1 MTSTSTSGDST
12 LPGITVV
19 GLGPGAPEQMTVE
32 AWQVLL
38 QAESVHLRTRVH
50 PTVASLPPTLTVHTF
65 DHLYEASASF
75 GEVYAAIAAA
85 LVEAALAGRPVV
97 YAVPGHPL
105 VGEESVRRLIAS
117 ARELGIPVR
126 IVAGLSF
133 VEPVLT
139 AVGVDPLAEGLRIVD
154 AAAVIAA
161 CEGPDGAGRDPFRGS
176 HRVFDSARPALIA
189 QVYSAAIA
197 SHLKLAL
204 LEVYPPDHE
213 VWVVRAAGL
222 GAGEVAARVPL
233 SELDRGVAD
242 HLTTVYVP
250 ALPPLADLR
259 DFDTF
264 RFIVARLRAPDGCP
278 WDREQTHQSLR
289 RFVIEEA
296 YEVVDAL
303 DSGDTGK
310 LAEELGDL
318 LLQVALQAQIGAE
331 HDEFALEDVFESI
344 SSKLIRRHPHVFG
357 DRVVG
362 GSDEVLRNWDQIKR
376 AERASGGESTS
387 LLASVPKALPA
398 LARAHAVQ
406 RRAARA
412 GFDWSRDDGAFAKV
426 TEELDELRAAGTDD
440 QRAAELG
447 DLLLA
452 AVAVARRLDLDP
464 EEALREATDRFVGR
478 FDRLERV
485 VAERGLDLA
494 ALAEA
499 DLLALWSAAK
509 ADAGEG

>member
-1 MTSTSTSGDST
+1 MTTTSTNDDSAT
-12 LPGITVV
+12 LPSITIV
-19 GLGPGAPEQMTVE
+19 GLGPGAPEQVTVE
-32 AWQVLL
+32 AWQTLL
-38 QAESVHLRTRVH
+38 QAECVHLRTRVH
-50 PTVASLPPTLTVHTF
+50 PTVASLPPTLTVQSF
-65 DHLYEASASF
+65 DHLYESAASF
-75 GEVYAAIAAA
+75 DEIYGAIAAA
-85 LVEAALAGRPVV
+85 LTELALTGQPIV

-105 VGEESVRRLIAS
+105 VGEESVRRLVAS
-117 ARELGIPVR
+117 AREYGITVR

-133 VEPVLT
+133 IEPVLT
-139 AVGVDPLAEGLRIVD
+139 AVGADPLAAGLQIVD
-154 AAAVIAA
+154 ATAVIAA
-161 CEGPDGAGRDPFRGS
+161 CEGPDGAGREPFRGS

-204 LEVYPPDHE
+204 LEDYPPDHQ
-213 VWVVRAAGL
+213 VWTVRGAGL
-222 GAGEVAARVPL
+222 RDGEAAAQIPL

-250 ALPPLADLR
+250 ALPPLADVR
-259 DFDTF
+259 AFDTF
-264 RFIVARLRAPDGCP
+264 RYIVARLRAPDGCP

-318 LLQVALQAQIGAE
+318 LLQVALQAQIGVE
-331 HDEFALEDVFESI
+331 HDEFALEDVFASI

-357 DRVVG
+357 DWVVG
-362 GSDEVLRNWDQIKR
+362 GSDDVLRNWDQIKR
-376 AERASGGESTS
+376 SERASSGESTS

-398 LARAHAVQ
+398 LSRAHAVQ

-412 GFDWSRDDGAFAKV
+412 GFDWARADGAFAKV
-426 TEELDELRAAGTDD
+426 TEELDELRAAETEDR
-440 QRAAELG
+440 RAAELG

-464 EEALREATDRFVGR
+464 EEALREATDRFVHR
-478 FDRLERV
+478 FDRLEGI
-485 VAERGLDLA
+485 VADRRLDLS
-494 ALAEA
+494 ALPEP
-499 DLLALWSAAK
+499 DLLALWSEAK
-509 ADAGEG
+509 ASAD